1 MRNVGGQSVITLYHA
16 FGTFVNSRI
25 SNNNM
30 TGITAIESNIEL
42 HGHNV
47 IENNRN
53 TEGAGIT
60 MLLPGFMKC
69 LVICEWCV

>member
-30 TGITAIESNIEL
+30 TGITAIESDFEFSWSQRDREQQK
-42 HGHNV
+42 HRESWYHTV
-47 IENNRN
+47 INWFHEMF
-53 TEGAGIT
+53 GY
-60 MLLPGFMKC
+60 L
-69 LVICEWCV
+69 